1 MHDEHQELCA
11 AASIGQ
17 AGLEE
22 IARLKAHLIKCGA
35 CRRAYSEFTNI
46 AARQYAQ
53 SACKEGMPPDEERQ
67 LPDSEILRHRFLQRV
82 AQEGILTS
90 PNRLA
95 PACREYHLSSF
106 PWARRPLLQ
115 RTKRRPSFAAMV
127 ALIAIVAIASAYQI
141 GRRTSPIGLFVGGSF
156 QSPKLSENTITIA
169 PGSTKESPALDAGL
183 EAQVTILKK
192 HLETNHELLLAVRD
206 SLRSTA
212 NDKEKLVG
220 ERLKLETAVRELQRR
235 LTESEEL
242 LLAAREEK
250 SKLQDEATKLKS
262 DTGRAQATYVADQI
276 KIRELGEELAEKKSA
291 LELNGQFLQRDRD
304 IRELM
309 TARNL
314 HIFDVFDSDAKG
326 KTKPAFGRIFYTEG
340 RSLIFYAYDLNEAK
354 AQDANYHYR
363 VWGGREGQKDKVMSL
378 GVFYSDDKSQRR
390 WVYKCDDPN
399 ILSEIDSV
407 FVTLEPPG
415 ATSSHPI
422 GQKLLDAYLH
432 GMANHP

>member
-1 MHDEHQELCA
+1 MHDELQEICA
-11 AASIGQ
+11 AASVGQ
-17 AGLEE
+17 VGPEE
-22 IARLKAHLIKCGA
+22 IARLQAHLIKCGA

-53 SACKEGMPPDEERQ
+53 SACKEGMSAEEERQ

-82 AQEGILTS
+82 AEEGILTS
-90 PNRLA
+90 PKRLA

-106 PWARRPLLQ
+106 PGAWHPLL
-115 RTKRRPSFAAMV
+115 RPSFAAMV
-127 ALIAIVAIASAYQI
+127 GLIAIVAIASAYQI
-141 GRRTSPIGLFVGGSF
+141 GRRSSPIGLFGGRSF
-156 QSPKLSENTITIA
+156 QSPKLSENTITIV

-183 EAQVTILKK
+183 EAQVTFLKK
-192 HLETNHELLLAVRD
+192 RLEANQELLLAVRD

-250 SKLQDEATKLKS
+250 SKLQDEATELKS
-262 DTGRAQATYVADQI
+262 NTGRAQATYVADQI

-314 HIFDVFDSDAKG
+314 HIFDVFDTDAKG

-390 WVYKCDDPN
+390 WVYKCDDPT